1 MKPGNHCTCTVRC
14 QFLQNLT
21 GVLTDEEEDCL
32 GRKLF
37 LREEFF
43 FCEKC
48 LDVFHENEGE
58 FANNKMNSK

>member
-21 GVLTDEEEDCL
+21 GVLTDEEEDGL

-43 FCEKC
+43 FCENVSTFFMKTRGN
-48 LDVFHENEGE
+48 LRTI
-58 FANNKMNSK
+58 K